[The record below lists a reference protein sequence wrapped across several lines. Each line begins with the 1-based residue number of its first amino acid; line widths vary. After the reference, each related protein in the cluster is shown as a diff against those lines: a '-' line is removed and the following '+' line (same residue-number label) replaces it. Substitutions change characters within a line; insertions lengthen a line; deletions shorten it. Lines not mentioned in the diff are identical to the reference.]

1 MDLGERLE
9 RTEEAIWHLEEAA
22 EALKEI
28 GQENM
33 ADAASDY
40 AGQLRIIKEKDEAAY
55 MTDYAMFMQEMR
67 REWALER
74 GV

>member
-9 RTEEAIWHLEEAA
+9 RIEDAIFNLEEAA
-22 EALKEI
+22 DALKEI
-28 GQENM
+28 GEENM
-33 ADAASDY
+33 ADAAADY
-40 AGQLRIIKEKDEAAY
+40 AGQLKILKERDEAAY
-55 MTDYAMFMQEMR
+55 MTDYADFIRELT